1 MGRFMEL
8 TNIQKKSW
16 FERNQKKTIAFIIV
30 IALLSLMF
38 GAEKVMGLINRH
50 NGVNAVYFTRHI
62 TLRERPPLLSSYLR
76 PTKEDL
82 EISDTLK
89 DKRYRYRIDK
99 NGFVVP
105 SEKYVNPDKSL
116 VFLGGSAVECIFVE
130 EENRFPY
137 LAGCLLE
144 KKSGLKINSYNGGHG
159 GNNSMHSLFILL
171 SKVIPLKPSIV
182 VMMHNINDLVILL
195 YEKTY
200 YNNNPHK
207 EIIVTEN
214 YGVLRLARMFGRKLF
229 PNLYQAGSQ
238 LVDIPRYLNIMEFGD
253 EFAHIRGAKITAD
266 KEKTISDFRKNLQL
280 FMEICRTQKI
290 IPVLMTMQNRLKKVP
305 DAITLKEFR
314 RLSSDLSYEEFK
326 NLFDAMN
333 DAIRSQARENG
344 VMVIDLAREV
354 PQEKEFIY
362 DMVHL
367 NDTGCKRVAEII
379 SDRLERL
386 MANPN

>member
-1 MGRFMEL
+1 
-8 TNIQKKSW
+8 
-16 FERNQKKTIAFIIV
+16 
-30 IALLSLMF
+30 
-38 GAEKVMGLINRH
+38 MGLINRH
-50 NGVNAVYFTRHI
+50 NQVNAVYFTRHI
-62 TLRERPPLLSSYLR
+62 TLRERPPLLSSYIR

-82 EISDTLK
+82 EISDTLQ

-99 NGFVVP
+99 DGFVVP
-105 SEKYVNPDKSL
+105 SAIYHKPDKSL

-137 LAGCLLE
+137 LAGRLLE

-182 VMMHNINDLVILL
+182 VIMHNINDLVILL

-200 YNNNPHK
+200 YNHNPHK

-214 YGVLRLARMFGRKLF
+214 YGVLRLARMFGKKMF

-253 EFAHIRGAKITAD
+253 EFAHIRGTKVTAD
-266 KEKTISDFRKNLQL
+266 KEKIISDFRKNLQL
-280 FMEICRTQKI
+280 FIEICRTQKI
-290 IPVLMTMQNRLKKVP
+290 IPVLMTMQNRLKQVP
-305 DAITLKEFR
+305 DAVTLKEFR

-333 DAIRSQARENG
+333 GAIRSQGRENG
-344 VMVIDLAREV
+344 VMVIDLAREI

-367 NDTGCKRVAEII
+367 NDTGCKKVAKII
-379 SDRLERL
+379 SNGLERL
-386 MANPN
+386 IVNPN